1 MNGWDKS
8 ADHIS
13 DQLNFQLGRVTEESF
28 SEDMHESKA
37 ANLQE
42 HVDHQQSVERN
53 WLQTPAVNHH
63 IRA

>member
-1 MNGWDKS
+1 MNGWNKS

-13 DQLNFQLGRVTEESF
+13 DQLNFQLGRVTEKSF
-28 SEDMHESKA
+28 TEDMNESKA

-53 WLQTPAVNHH
+53 
-63 IRA
+63 